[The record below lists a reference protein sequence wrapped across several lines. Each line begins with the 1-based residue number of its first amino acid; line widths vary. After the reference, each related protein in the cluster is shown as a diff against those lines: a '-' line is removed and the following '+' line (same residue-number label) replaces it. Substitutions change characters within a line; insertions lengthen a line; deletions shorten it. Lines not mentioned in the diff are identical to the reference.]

1 MGDNNLM
8 RIMKDQ
14 QKITKAKGKSKGKQ
28 HEKKIDGLQS
38 KNTEDGVNFKG
49 GRM

>member
-1 MGDNNLM
+1 MTQNKKKIVEGTT
-8 RIMKDQ
+8 
-14 QKITKAKGKSKGKQ
+14 KITKVKGKEKGKR
-28 HEKKIDGLQS
+28 HEKKIDGLES

>member
-1 MGDNNLM
+1 MNGST
-8 RIMKDQ
+8 
-14 QKITKAKGKSKGKQ
+14 KITKAKGKAKGKR